1 MDVRMQD
8 SSCSSASSNS
18 MGTCSEIE
26 VKNHHNIDSKLR
38 ISKNGSNCRKKFY
51 KCSLLP
57 ISGKFF
63 VFCLTRIISV
73 KLNCRFGCFNCN
85 FFGRLEL
92 GNPVLIGF
100 QFSFCPDIFFR
111 FQLN

>member
-38 ISKNGSNCRKKFY
+38 IFKNGSNYRKTFY

-85 FFGRLEL
+85 SFGRLEL

-100 QFSFCPDIFFR
+100 QFSFCPVIFFK